1 MKNLC
6 LYMEAKRKYVTKIIR
21 VWYVNRGKIY
31 SPLLNLELTN
41 L

>member
-1 MKNLC
+1 MIILC

-31 SPLLNLELTN
+31 SPLTQFRID
-41 L
+41 